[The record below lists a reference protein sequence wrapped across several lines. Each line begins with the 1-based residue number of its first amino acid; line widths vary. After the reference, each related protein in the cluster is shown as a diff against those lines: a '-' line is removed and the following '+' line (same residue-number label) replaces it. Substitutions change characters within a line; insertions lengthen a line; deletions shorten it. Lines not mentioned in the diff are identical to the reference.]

1 MKTEDIN
8 DKLPFWAREILKLS
22 EQSKADLQPQSE
34 TLSNTE
40 CVKNDS
46 KAKNE

>member
-1 MKTEDIN
+1 MESENIN

-34 TLSNTE
+34 TLSNAE